1 MAHLTGGKV
10 EAAQDL
16 AAQDD
21 AAADAGAQR
30 NNDGILVALGAAC
43 DVLAVGGSVGVVLD
57 IDLAAQHG
65 FQVGAEVPVI
75 VAEVSVH
82 CPAV

>member
-1 MAHLTGGKV
+1 MIPLPI
-10 EAAQDL
+10 
-16 AAQDD
+16 
-21 AAADAGAQR
+21 AGAQR
-30 NNDGILVALGAAC
+30 GDDDGILVALGTAC

-75 VAEVSVH
+75 VTEVQ
-82 CPAV
+82 C